1 MIVEPRYKP
10 FRWWWIED
18 ALSSEMLGWL
28 LRQDADPIA
37 LDSRRAATNDE
48 RTWIT
53 SGPVARYFDSEETRS
68 NFGELTGCDFS
79 QGKTRIELCSDYADE
94 IQLDTHIDIKE
105 KLMTYQ
111 IYLEGD
117 AWSGT
122 DLYEEKDGQPITR
135 VPFYKN
141 CGWLVVDKRES
152 WHGLE
157 RRPLTKPRKSLIV
170 NYVIGDWSDTEQ
182 LV

>member
-122 DLYEEKDGQPITR
+122 DLYEEQDGKVRFSKEMPTA
-135 VPFYKN
+135 VPF
-141 CGWLVVDKRES
+141 
-152 WHGLE
+152 
-157 RRPLTKPRKSLIV
+157 LI
-170 NYVIGDWSDTEQ
+170 EQ
-182 LV
+182 LKKSTNIPTPKYVANDGFIPNQKDLW